1 MLGLGLIFCLVWLV
15 LPGLPY
21 LFLCLSYIIGAI
33 VSILIREW
41 VAPSFY
47 TRQIRMAA
55 LFSLTLLLSVASF
68 YLTRIGYLPSP
79 SWGVNVL

>member
-1 MLGLGLIFCLVWLV
+1 MLSLGLIFCLVWLV
-15 LPGLPY
+15 RPGLPY
-21 LFLCLSYIIGAI
+21 LLLCLSYIIGAI

-41 VAPSFY
+41 VAPSFH

-68 YLTRIGYLPSP
+68 YLIKIGHLPSP
-79 SWGVNVL
+79 SWGGTVV